1 MQAFHVT
8 SGICHAVFAYD
19 LGFAIHLDRAES
31 IIAAL
36 NASEMHRGTLRHERR
51 GPRDVEYGPLPLRV
65 SRDTTPIRIAGFES
79 APRVEAVL
87 HDFGVVAIT
96 YAIPISGPAE
106 KLLELSLA
114 LYENPALLADSRR
127 LAAELL
133 ESFRA
138 AIDRPLLAEQVEDY
152 LVFHFAETEGADT
165 TDDILTRHR
174 ALLARIL
181 RAEAEPL
188 SPQEV
193 DDAMSVRVSYGLR
206 DAAVID
212 WNGALLLGPADDDT
226 LAVLRFANVELL
238 ELRFLDSQLDRSL
251 TPAFEAAQRRPRPWD
266 MFSRRTAA
274 DMRRIATFQV
284 ESASLF
290 EGVNNSLK
298 LLGDQYLARL
308 YRRAAERLHLAEWDA
323 SILRKLGT
331 LETIHDKLSDRQT
344 ARRAEFLELIIV
356 LLILFEV
363 VMSFVR
369 AR

>member
-1 MQAFHVT
+1 MKALNVT
-8 SGICHAVFAYD
+8 SGVCHAIFAYD
-19 LGFAIHLDRAES
+19 LGFAIHLDRAEQ
-31 IIAAL
+31 IIASPTA
-36 NASEMHRGTLRHERR
+36 HRGTLRHEHR

-65 SRDTTPIRIAGFES
+65 SRDTAPIRIAGFES
-79 APRVEAVL
+79 AARVDAVL

-96 YAIPISGPAE
+96 YSIPFSGPADR
-106 KLLELSLA
+106 LLELSIA
-114 LYENPALLADSRR
+114 LYENAALLADSRR
-127 LAAELL
+127 IAAELL
-133 ESFRA
+133 ETFRV

-152 LVFHFAETEGADT
+152 LVFHVQDVEGALSPDEV
-165 TDDILTRHR
+165 LAAHR
-174 ALLARIL
+174 NMLACIL
-181 RAEAEPL
+181 RAEGQPL

-206 DAAVID
+206 DAAIVD

-266 MFSRRTAA
+266 IFSRRTAA

-308 YRRAAERLHLAEWDA
+308 YRRAAERLHLSEWDA

-331 LETIHDKLSDRQT
+331 LETIHNTLSDRQT
-344 ARRAEFLELIIV
+344 SRRAEFLELIIV

-369 AR
+369 AH